1 MSLNLERPKFDLNRM
16 RFFNHFRKSQFRSKI
31 NSIEVTPEGTVL
43 KTAGKKFNRKTR
55 EFNPTVLIKREIE
68 FLKLLPNNFFP
79 IVLKEG
85 NNWYEMNNVGSALT
99 KHNTP
104 KNFEN
109 QIYEISQILEQNQ
122 IIHRDIKPDNLLV
135 KNQNLFLIDFG
146 WSIFSYEEPYL
157 TPREMSNVPK
167 DLIYDNFKA
176 LQWSMEQVLSK

>member
-1 MSLNLERPKFDLNRM
+1 M

-31 NSIEVTPEGTVL
+31 NSIEVTSEGTVL
-43 KTAGKKFNRKTR
+43 KTAGKKFKRKSR

-68 FLKLLPNNFFP
+68 FLKVLPDNFFP

-85 NNWYEMNNVGSALT
+85 SNWYEMNNVGLPLT
-99 KHNTP
+99 KYNLP

-109 QIYEISQILEQNQ
+109 QINEISQILEQNQ
-122 IIHRDIKPDNLLV
+122 IIHRDIKPENLLV
-135 KNQNLFLIDFG
+135 KKGGLFLIDFG

-167 DLIYDNFKA
+167 DLVYNNLKA
-176 LQWSMEQVLSK
+176 LQWSVEQVLSK